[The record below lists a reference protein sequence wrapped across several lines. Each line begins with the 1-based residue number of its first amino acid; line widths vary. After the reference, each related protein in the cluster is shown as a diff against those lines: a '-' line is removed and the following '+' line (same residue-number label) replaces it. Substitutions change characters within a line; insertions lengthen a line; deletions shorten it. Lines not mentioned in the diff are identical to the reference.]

1 MILSKLE
8 LQESISFFF
17 GQVAINNVTQYDPYI
32 VSSEEILEIFSK
44 HIDNHMIHTMK
55 IGMFI
60 IILLISILLIL
71 FFDYSLE

>member
-17 GQVAINNVTQYDPYI
+17 GQVAINNVTHYDPYI

-44 HIDNHMIHTMK
+44 HIDNPMIHTLK

-60 IILLISILLIL
+60 SIISCTPMIRT
-71 FFDYSLE
+71 